1 MVIVLKK
8 KLQKNKIFSFFHQN
22 QHRFKK
28 LFRIQNVFIFA
39 FMDFSKFV
47 ENYTRPYY
55 GHNMKKKSN
64 YKQKKI

>member
-1 MVIVLKK
+1 MVIVLRK
-8 KLQKNKIFSFFHQN
+8 KLHKNKKISFFDQN
-22 QHRFKK
+22 QHQFKK

-39 FMDFSKFV
+39 FLNFSKFV